1 MNSFDIV
8 SEFDFKLTV
17 KEGEYASVLKD
28 DEDLA
33 IVFRASE
40 EILFSSS
47 DVPRNCVKQT
57 VCQFSVP
64 KLNIEVSAVTVVLVE
79 HNSLSPLGCTHSL
92 LTMSFESP
100 YIGSIVAC
108 GSRAWLTYSYKIFTE
123 G

>member
-17 KEGEYASVLKD
+17 KEGEYASVLRD

-64 KLNIEVSAVTVVLVE
+64 KLNIEVSTVAVVRVE
-79 HNSLSPLGCTHSL
+79 RTCNSLSLLECTHSL
-92 LTMSFESP
+92 LTMSSENP
-100 YIGSIVAC
+100 YIEYIVAR
-108 GSRAWLTYSYKIFTE
+108 GSHAWLTYSYKNIH
-123 G
+123 